1 MCLIGIALQKFNVK
15 LYSIEQERI
24 KNVAF
29 FMFDEQYKTLTRGP
43 FHHYPESLYVQYILP
58 CFVASYLDLDK
69 TRVSPKAIERY
80 LLFVDNVVKSYENA
94 KFCQELSTQ
103 TPKAE
108 YYQVIKRRI
117 HELRYFVKYTP
128 GQLKEELGKM
138 VGVSFG
144 DTYQYRLFLVL
155 PEAKMKNVS
164 PWLMQQYM
172 YLMRQWTALEQCNRV
187 KGIVFCVSPLTR
199 LFLDVSVNVDAMDM
213 LAAVNHRDNV
223 VDINEFVAEMISHS
237 IAEPIQKQGRLMT
250 KLTRQQVLGLVIYLC
265 FKDIEKGRCIVTLG
279 NYDYLQ
285 GPAFPLDEFGG
296 LFWSLL
302 KNDRLLLK
310 IAASS
315 DLSDEKG
322 RNISYIPLELAQ
334 KEPICKVL
342 INSMTRRGKINLP
355 SPGAISFFPIMHCRW
370 CGLVTCA
377 DFRLC
382 PQCKDDPDYPDE
394 NIYCS
399 LECEEM
405 SLTLQHTE
413 EHASYLLAK
422 LNINE

>member
-1 MCLIGIALQKFNVK
+1 L
-15 LYSIEQERI
+15 
-24 KNVAF
+24 AF
-29 FMFDEQYKTLTRGP
+29 FMFDEQYKTVARGP
-43 FHHYPESLYVQYILP
+43 FHHYPESLYVQYVLP
-58 CFVASYLDLDK
+58 CFVASYLDLYK
-69 TRVSPKAIERY
+69 TQASPEAKERY
-80 LLFVDNVVKSYENA
+80 LLFVDNLVKSYENA

-108 YYQVIKRRI
+108 YFQVIKRRV

-138 VGVSFG
+138 AEDSFG
-144 DTYQYRLFLVL
+144 DTYQRRLLLIL

-164 PWLMQQYM
+164 PWLLQQYM
-172 YLMRQWTALEQCNRV
+172 YLMREWTALEQCNRV

-223 VDINEFVAEMISHS
+223 VGINSFVAKMISNS

-265 FKDIEKGRCIVTLG
+265 FKDIERGRCIVTLG
-279 NYDYLQ
+279 NYDHLQ

-310 IAASS
+310 IAANS
-315 DLSDEKG
+315 DLSNKNG
-322 RNISYIPLELAQ
+322 LNTSYIPLKLAQ
-334 KEPICKVL
+334 DEPICKVL
-342 INSMTRRGKINLP
+342 VNSITPKGKIHLP
-355 SPGAISFFPIMHCRW
+355 SPGAVSFFPIMHCRW
-370 CGLVTCA
+370 CGLVKCA
-377 DFRLC
+377 EFRLC
-382 PQCKDDPDYPDE
+382 PECKNDPDYPDE
-394 NIYCS
+394 NLYCS
-399 LECEEM
+399 LECEET
-405 SLTLQHTE
+405 SLSHQHTE
-413 EHASYLLAK
+413 EHASYLLAQ
-422 LNINE
+422 LNIND